1 MNVARIPKQPDIV
14 FVFWEKNP
22 LRPESLRRIQKVSIV
37 GTAFPCRRFL
47 IPGKPLFH
55 AKKCLLEHGFVIV
68 CQRRTIGVSGFIVFK
83 RS

>member
-1 MNVARIPKQPDIV
+1 MSVARIPKQPDIV

-37 GTAFPCRRFL
+37 GTASPCARFL
-47 IPGKPLFH
+47 IPGKALFR
-55 AKKCLLEHGFVIV
+55 ARRCLLQNGFVIV
-68 CQRRTIGVSGFIVFK
+68 CQRRTTGVSGFIVFE